1 MAQIVTITNPLTGQP
16 AQVDQLEH
24 TAQQIDDAIGRAL
37 PGGEID
43 TLLAGKAS
51 VAKPVSI
58 GMTLTDGVTGAAR
71 CWRTQ
76 DGEVSIHLEIKK
88 NTAFSTWEKL
98 ATLPEGYR
106 PGGQR
111 NFGLI
116 GKNGGVGTLSVYASG
131 DVTTNTYIGSGIK
144 EILAYGS
151 FIASD

>member
-58 GMTLTDGVTGAAR
+58 GMTLADGVTGTAR

-106 PGGQR
+106 PGSQH

-116 GKNGGVGTLSVYASG
+116 GKNGGVGTLSVYTDG
-131 DVTTNTYIGSGIK
+131 NVTTNTYIGSGIK
-144 EILAYGS
+144 EILVYGS

>member
-51 VAKPVSI
+51 VAKPAVI
-58 GMTLTDGVTGAAR
+58 NMTLTDGVTGAAR

-76 DGEVSIHLEIKK
+76 DGEVSIYLEIKK
-88 NTAFSTWEKL
+88 DTAFSTWEKL

-106 PGGQR
+106 PDSQH

-116 GKNGGVGTLSVYASG
+116 GKNGGVGTLSVYADGSI
-131 DVTTNTYIGSGIK
+131 TTNTYIGSGITT
-144 EILAYGS
+144 ILVYGS
-151 FIASD
+151 FIAYD